1 MRPGQEGPGAGD
13 CHLSGLPETGTLSST
28 WSGPLRY
35 QGGSFRTLTTR
46 PHLELKREGLP
57 WKNKELHTPSV
68 NRSRGYTLQV
78 CTAGGDTHCKCAQQ
92 EGRGRASEGLSA
104 HIPPSCPS
112 LQAMGA
118 PNDAAPKE
126 ETAVLSREEGQV
138 GPPGEEPASLIPGAK
153 GVTEKEEVAR
163 TSGWQVKKPGA
174 QLEHCPRVGPPGK
187 PPGSAGWSAEARPMP
202 PWQWCREAGAP
213 QDH

>member
-68 NRSRGYTLQV
+68 HRSRGYTLQV
-78 CTAGGDTHCKCAQQ
+78 CTEMGYTLQVCTEAGDTHCKCAQQ
-92 EGRGRASEGLSA
+92 EGIHTASVHSRRVGVGHQRAFLPIYRPLAPPCRPWEHQTMLPPRRRLLSCLGRRGRW
-104 HIPPSCPS
+104 
-112 LQAMGA
+112 
-118 PNDAAPKE
+118 
-126 ETAVLSREEGQV
+126 
-138 GPPGEEPASLIPGAK
+138 GPRGRNQPASFLVRRG
-153 GVTEKEEVAR
+153 
-163 TSGWQVKKPGA
+163 
-174 QLEHCPRVGPPGK
+174 
-187 PPGSAGWSAEARPMP
+187 
-202 PWQWCREAGAP
+202 
-213 QDH
+213 